1 MKQIRK
7 EIEIKSNVTFEFVK
21 ITEDVQKVIDET
33 GVREGLLLVK
43 SPHTTAAVVITEDDS
58 DLHQDTKMVL
68 ENLLSLELP
77 WKHVDEGK
85 VNARAHQ
92 AALLLGN
99 SVLAPISGGQISLG
113 TWQDIFFVE
122 CLEGRRRR
130 VEVVVIG
137 ENTQGVNSNTP

>member
-1 MKQIRK
+1 MKAVTK
-7 EIEIKSNVTFEFVK
+7 EISF
-21 ITEDVQKVIDET
+21 ET
-33 GVREGLLLVK
+33 GATFAFINLTSKIQEVVKKSGIKEGFLLVK
-43 SPHTTAAVVITEDDS
+43 SSHTTAAVVITEDDW

-77 WKHVDEGK
+77 WRHVGEGV

-122 CLEGRRRR
+122 CLEGRSRK
-130 VEVVVIG
+130 VEVFIMG
-137 ENTQGVNSNTP
+137 E